1 MKSMDGQ
8 GFWIIS
14 VLDIESKV
22 NPYENIILIS
32 HEDTSKDITKKGGD
46 KITAIKPNMQDKV
59 ALKVAGMVDI
69 VARIVADGDD
79 RTFNFKS
86 NEVIFGGG
94 RLKTDAKDIPLD
106 VNELFRVYYDGKKA
120 VPAWVRKKQWIVLQV
135 KGDRAVIDK
144 SVDGENSIES
154 PISTKYLTV
163 VKSTTTTP
171 QKAFEPYLVKIN
183 TAALNIR
190 KGAGTNYDVVGCIRD
205 RGVYTIV
212 DESTGSGA
220 KKWGKLKSGAGWIS
234 LDYCIKR

>member
-1 MKSMDGQ
+1 MTNSLKLRAAILER
-8 GFWIIS
+8 GFTQEQ
-14 VLDIESKV
+14 LAEQ
-22 NPYENIILIS
+22 L
-32 HEDTSKDITKKGGD
+32 
-46 KITAIKPNMQDKV
+46 
-59 ALKVAGMVDI
+59 GMTI
-69 VARIVADGDD
+69 A
-79 RTFNFKS
+79 TFN
-86 NEVIFGGG
+86 
-94 RLKTDAKDIPLD
+94 
-106 VNELFRVYYDGKKA
+106 YYDGKKA

-190 KGAGTNYDVVGCIRD
+190 KGAGTNYDVVDCIRD